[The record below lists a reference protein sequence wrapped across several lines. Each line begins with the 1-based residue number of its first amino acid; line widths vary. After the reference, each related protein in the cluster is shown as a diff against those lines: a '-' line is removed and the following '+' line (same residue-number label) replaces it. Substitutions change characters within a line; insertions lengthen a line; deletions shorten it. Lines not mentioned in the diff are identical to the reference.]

1 MTTSIRSILRQFS
14 RHKGHTSILIGGL
27 ALGIAAFVLIAQYI
41 TDEWQSNKFHSKY
54 DQLHRLS
61 IMDPNGE
68 SQLHL
73 PPGYKPLMQNS
84 IPGIK
89 SIVRT
94 TENLGSGSIQ
104 LTDENESENKLF
116 REEDI
121 IYVDENYLKVFTF
134 PVIAGTDILS
144 EPHTVAL
151 AASISKKI
159 FAEQDPVGKSL
170 TIDNQFGKHIFTV
183 KSVFQDPPL
192 NSDLQPKAL
201 LSMSSLNNAADRNDN
216 DWADPAET
224 ESSFIHYYLLL
235 DKESKASDIQT
246 SITAFIQKASPDNA
260 GVQAVVQAFKHLH
273 LAPSLDYP
281 YPTFG
286 SLKLVLLLSFVALL
300 ILSIAWINYIN
311 LSTVQAIDK
320 AKGIM
325 VRKIMGAGKKKL
337 MSQQIIESLLLCI
350 ISTAIALV
358 IVQVLQ
364 SSFNSFTGKSLS
376 LQQLFSAPWAWV
388 LVLMLLAASIISGSY
403 IGVVLNTSKPVQTM
417 RGNIGKSISGLM
429 LRRGMVVFQF
439 TISVIFIVSTLVL
452 YRQLQ
457 FMKSETQ
464 GLSLEQLL
472 VIQGPTNSGEE
483 QAGKNVAF
491 KDALSQIP
499 FVIDHC
505 ASNNVP
511 GKGYNFGTND
521 IKRVESTEKD
531 EIKNYKV
538 FISDEKY
545 FETYSIELLEGKVF
559 SRENTYDG
567 WGKSQKLMI
576 NESAA
581 KQLGFP
587 ADKPIA
593 GSQLL
598 WDGTPFEITGVV
610 KDYNHLGLQQAIEPV
625 IFVPSV
631 SFYYFTVKMNTEGL
645 DQKIEDL
652 KSLYA
657 EYYPS
662 EPFEFFFAEE
672 NYDLQYRQ
680 EQQLGTVFISA
691 AILAIL
697 IACLGLFGLV
707 MYTTKQRTKEIGIR
721 KVLGAS
727 IISIVTMLSGE
738 FIRLVFLALII
749 GLSIGAWGMSKWLE
763 NFEYRTKIGW
773 DIFILSSL
781 LAIIIALMTVSWQ
794 ALKSAMADPAKSIR
808 ND

>member
-1 MTTSIRSILRQFS
+1 MTISIRSILRQFS
-14 RHKGHTSILIGGL
+14 RNKWHTSILVGGL

-41 TDEWQSNKFHSKY
+41 TDEWQSNKFHARY

-61 IMDPNGE
+61 IMDANGE
-68 SQLHL
+68 PQLHL
-73 PPGYKPLMQNS
+73 PPGYKPLMENS

-94 TENLGSGSIQ
+94 TENLGSGIIQ
-104 LTDENESENKLF
+104 LSEEIDSETKVF

-121 IYVDENYLKVFTF
+121 IYVDQDYLSVFTF
-134 PVIAGTDILS
+134 PVLAGSDNLS
-144 EPHTVAL
+144 EPHSVAL
-151 AASISKKI
+151 ASSVSKKI
-159 FAEQDPVGKSL
+159 FGKKDPIGQTL

-183 KSVFQDPPL
+183 KSVFQDPPS
-192 NSDLQPKAL
+192 NSDLQPKVL

-224 ESSFIHYYLLL
+224 ESSFIHYFLLL
-235 DKESKASDIQT
+235 DEGTKALDIQS
-246 SITAFIQKASPDNA
+246 SITTLMRNASPDNS
-260 GVQAVVQAFKHLH
+260 GVQAVVQAFSNLH

-300 ILSIAWINYIN
+300 ILCIAWINYIN

-337 MSQQIIESLLLCI
+337 MSQQIIESLLLCVI
-350 ISTAIALV
+350 GTAIALV

-364 SSFNSFTGKSLS
+364 PTFNSFTGKSLS
-376 LQQLFSAPWAWV
+376 LQQLFSAPLAWM
-388 LVLMLLAASIISGSY
+388 LVLMLIAASIISGSY

-457 FMKSETQ
+457 FMKSELQ

-491 KDALSQIP
+491 KNALGQIP
-499 FVIDHC
+499 FVVDYC

-538 FISDEKY
+538 FISDEMY
-545 FETYSIELLEGKVF
+545 FDTYNMELLEGKVF
-559 SRENTYDG
+559 SRENSYDG

-581 KQLGFP
+581 KELGFT

-598 WDGTPFEITGVV
+598 WDGSPFEITGVV

-645 DQKIEDL
+645 DDKIAEL

-657 EYYPS
+657 EYFPT

-680 EQQLGTVFISA
+680 EQQLGAVFISA

-727 IISIVTMLSGE
+727 IISIVTLLSGE
-738 FIRLVFLALII
+738 FIRLVILALII
-749 GLSIGAWGMSKWLE
+749 GLSVGAWGMSKWLE
-763 NFEYRTKIGW
+763 NFEYRTEIGW
-773 DIFILSSL
+773 DILIISSL
-781 LAIIIALMTVSWQ
+781 LAFIIALVTVSWQ
-794 ALKSAMADPAKSIR
+794 AFKSALADPAKSIR